1 MEPHMKRF
9 GPTWT
14 LSIAVCLVSLAAF
27 AQGEAEEDPAPVRQ
41 PGVWVKDGEP
51 VQTVPGMPLACRQRY
66 LCNPSQAVMTSD
78 TTRVKTTPAE
88 VVSGACSVGG
98 GPADE
103 CNVCLSNPPETH
115 CEWWTEDVGED

>member
-1 MEPHMKRF
+1 MKRF
-9 GPTWT
+9 GRVSALVIGVSFVA
-14 LSIAVCLVSLAAF
+14 LSAW

-41 PGVWVKDGEP
+41 PGVWVKDGAP

-78 TTRVKTTPAE
+78 TTHVKTTPAE
-88 VVSGACSVGG
+88 VVGGACSVGG

-103 CNVCLSNPPETH
+103 CNVCLSNPPETR
-115 CEWWTEDVGED
+115 CEWWTEEAGEE

>member
-1 MEPHMKRF
+1 MKWIGRVL
-9 GPTWT
+9 GLVTV
-14 LSIAVCLVSLAAF
+14 VCLVAVSAF

-41 PGVWVKDGEP
+41 PGVWVKDGQP

-78 TTRVKTTPAE
+78 TTHVKSTPAE
-88 VVSGACSVGG
+88 VVNGACSVGG

-103 CNVCLSNPPETH
+103 CNVCLSNPPETR
-115 CEWWTEDVGED
+115 CEWWTEELGED

>member
-1 MEPHMKRF
+1 MRRF
-9 GPTWT
+9 GW
-14 LSIAVCLVSLAAF
+14 LSALAIGASLFALSAF

-66 LCNPSQAVMTSD
+66 LCNPSQAVMTSG

-88 VVSGACSVGG
+88 VMNGACSVGG

-103 CNVCLSNPPETH
+103 CNVCLSNPPDTA
-115 CEWWTEDVGED
+115 CEWWTEEVGED